1 MLKNS
6 LLTHKNLEILFNNL
20 YISIELKRTIMKLFL
35 LTVGVFLACA
45 VFTYVLYA
53 LKILKD

>member
-1 MLKNS
+1 MLKNR
-6 LLTHKNLEILFNNL
+6 LLTYKIFEILSIKL
-20 YISIELKRTIMKLFL
+20 YFSIELKRTIMKLFL

>member
-1 MLKNS
+1 
-6 LLTHKNLEILFNNL
+6 
-20 YISIELKRTIMKLFL
+20 MKLFL
-35 LTVGVFLACA
+35 LTVGVFIACA